1 MKNQQKVRNRK
12 SLILVTF
19 LFLTLFI
26 TLKIFKK
33 VNFQDLQISGS
44 ELFTNEDIVNNSSLN
59 LPTPLIFV
67 KTKYIERELKK
78 NLSLKNVSVN
88 RQILPFGL
96 NIQIKERTPI
106 AYGEKVLNGKKI
118 AGFIDEDGFFINEK
132 YSNEIT
138 SGELTSKVF
147 GWEEKFSETL
157 SKILKSQ
164 KNNEVEYII
173 VNFSPSGFLLLE
185 EKVLKTI
192 ILGFDPKIIDTQLQI
207 IIDIKN
213 QLNGNKILK
222 KIDNIDLTDPSNPK
236 IKVFKP

>member
-1 MKNQQKVRNRK
+1 VKNQQKVRNRK